1 MLQKLKDLLSGE
13 QPSAK
18 WRNGLADN
26 SRHETL
32 ARAALA
38 AYLDHHIH
46 GDGPDVVIVEEPWDY
61 EIRHLVLGLPLREGE
76 PYFMDRDCGDYGD
89 YGVAKHT
96 FAGNSDSLFL
106 TMRRDF
112 MTISKEGL
120 VQYSDKDIARLVE
133 SDAEQIYRL
142 RRFVQS
148 KVRA

>member
-38 AYLDHHIH
+38 AYINY
-46 GDGPDVVIVEEPWDY
+46 GIYNDGHDVPIVESPWDN
-61 EIRHLVLGLPLREGE
+61 EIRHLVLGLPLIDGE
-76 PYFMDRDCGDYGD
+76 PYMEHDCGDYGD
-89 YGVAKHT
+89 YGIAKHAIGGSPAT
-96 FAGNSDSLFL
+96 LYL

-112 MTISKEGL
+112 MAISKEEL
-120 VQYSDKDIARLVE
+120 VKYTDKDIHRLIE

-142 RRFVQS
+142 RRLVES
-148 KVRA
+148 KGKAD